1 MTMQRVYLPPDHIVP
16 PRVILPEDV
25 VHYLRHVLRLK
36 AGERFIVFDGGGAE
50 YLVALRSNG
59 EAFSGE
65 VVERLPDRPGPRLR
79 LTLYQGLPKGKKLPL
94 IIQKVTE
101 LGVARLVPV
110 QTARATVRLEARE
123 ADAKRWR
130 WQKIADEAAE
140 QSQSARPLQVA
151 PVMTWAEALADWQQ
165 TEQPGLLADAP
176 SDEALAGQPGP
187 GLREAWTELGEPAR
201 LSVFIGPEGGLTPEE
216 ESSGRAADL
225 RPVSLGP
232 RILRTET
239 AAIVVC
245 ALLLYEAGD
254 LG

>member
-1 MTMQRVYLPPDHIVP
+1 MQRIYLPEFLTP
-16 PRVILPEDV
+16 PHVALPEDV
-25 VHYLRHVLRLK
+25 AHYLRHVLRLS
-36 AGERFIVFDGGGAE
+36 AGDEFILFDGSGAE
-50 YLVALRSNG
+50 YRAALELADGQTGARII
-59 EAFSGE
+59 EQ
-65 VVERLPDRPGPRLR
+65 LPPRPEGRLR

-94 IIQKVTE
+94 IIQKATE

-110 QTARATVRLEARE
+110 QTTRATVRLSGRE
-123 ADAKRWR
+123 AEAKQAR

-140 QSQSARPLQVA
+140 QSRGPRPLQVA
-151 PVMTWAEALADWQQ
+151 PVMAWAEALDDWRA
-165 TEQPGLLADAP
+165 TGQPGLMPDETVAGQADHGLRRALAELGSP
-176 SDEALAGQPGP
+176 EALA
-187 GLREAWTELGEPAR
+187 
-201 LSVFIGPEGGLTPEE
+201 VFVGPEGGLSPEE
-216 ESSGRAADL
+216 TQAGREAGL